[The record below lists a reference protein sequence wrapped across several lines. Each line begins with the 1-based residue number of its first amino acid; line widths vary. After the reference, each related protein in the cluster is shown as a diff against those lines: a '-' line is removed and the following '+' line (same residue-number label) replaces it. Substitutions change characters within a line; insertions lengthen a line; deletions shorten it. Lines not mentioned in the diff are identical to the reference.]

1 MLHMMTDLED
11 EENWSQEDEVEDVD
25 SDVSSNTWLRRGEI
39 NINLNFE
46 ILNTSDKCEQ
56 FVDPQRFDV

>member
-25 SDVSSNTWLRRGEI
+25 SDVSLRWKMW
-39 NINLNFE
+39 
-46 ILNTSDKCEQ
+46 T
-56 FVDPQRFDV
+56 VA

>member
-39 NINLNFE
+39 DINLNFE

-56 FVDPQRFDV
+56 VVDPQRFDV